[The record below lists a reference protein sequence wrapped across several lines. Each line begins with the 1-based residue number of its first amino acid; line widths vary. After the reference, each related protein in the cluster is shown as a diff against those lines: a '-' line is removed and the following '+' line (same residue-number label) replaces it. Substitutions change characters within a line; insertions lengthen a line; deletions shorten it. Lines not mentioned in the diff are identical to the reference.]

1 VHSRR
6 FVPVAAIVVA
16 LLGPGHAAAQTQTQT
31 QTQTQAALTTQDL
44 ENILVIGSRVGERV
58 AGLLRH

>member
-1 VHSRR
+1 MHSRR

-16 LLGPGHAAAQTQTQT
+16 LLGPGHAAAQTQT

>member
-16 LLGPGHAAAQTQTQT
+16 LLGPGHAAAQTQT